1 MKNILPRKTSL
12 LIFVLFCLFTTG
24 MLTSERWLCA
34 AAGGMLLVIL
44 WDGIVLSL
52 ALESA
57 KLSVMRELSQV
68 PYCVI
73 GTQFEYFMHLTNDT
87 RYRMKIRLLDVI
99 TGDFRNVLP
108 SVKVIMPP
116 KSDRREPM
124 SFEIENVGLLEF
136 SGIFIR
142 IFSPIG
148 FFSTEK
154 FIESREKRIVV
165 PDISLSRTL
174 EKLGFHR
181 GMTGMNLI
189 RQKGMGSELREIRE
203 YTYGDSFK
211 YIAWKN
217 TARVGKLMTR
227 EYEDEIPVSLIGVLD
242 VSSTMKLGVPGK
254 RKIDL
259 SFEIL
264 DALVKVF
271 LRSKDRVS
279 LALFDETE
287 MEEISPSNKGSLYLD
302 FVRVYREFL
311 EREVVIGNK
320 THQFEQALRSS
331 LKEVKGATMLIILSD
346 MEEVVTE
353 SVLKILRVFKKKYC
367 RIFVVSPF
375 APWFEKEI
383 RVEELGKTEKM
394 LLQIHLRRYREMA
407 EEISEELRRSRINFL
422 LVSPEEA
429 VQVILLKL
437 LREKRLVSSA

>member
-12 LIFVLFCLFTTG
+12 LIFTLFCLFTAG
-24 MLTSERWLCA
+24 MLASERWLYMA
-34 AAGGMLLVIL
+34 TGGMLIVIL
-44 WDGIVLSL
+44 WDGVVFSL
-52 ALESA
+52 MVKPA
-57 KLSVMRELSQV
+57 KLSVVRELPQT
-68 PYCVI
+68 PYYVI
-73 GTQFEYFMHLTNDT
+73 GSRFEYFIHLINNT
-87 RYRMKIRLLDVI
+87 RYRMKISLLDVI
-99 TGDFRNVLP
+99 TGDFRNIL
-108 SVKVIMPP
+108 SSFKVVIPP
-116 KSDRREPM
+116 GNDHREAM
-124 SFEIENVGLLEF
+124 SFEIENIGLLEF

-148 FFSTEK
+148 FFSTER

-174 EKLGFHR
+174 GKLGFHR
-181 GMTGMNLI
+181 GITGMNLI
-189 RQKGMGSELREIRE
+189 RQRGMGSELREIRE

-217 TARVGKLMTR
+217 TARLGKLMTR
-227 EYEDEIPVSLIGVLD
+227 EYEDEIPVTLIGVLD
-242 VSSTMKLGVPGK
+242 VSLTMKLGVPGK

-279 LALFDETE
+279 LSLFDEAE
-287 MEEISPSNKGSLYLD
+287 MEEICPSNKGNLYLD
-302 FVRVYREFL
+302 FVRVYRKFL
-311 EREVVIGNK
+311 EREVKSGNK
-320 THQFEQALRSS
+320 TMQFKQALKNS
-331 LKEVKGATMLIILSD
+331 LKEVKGATMLVILSD
-346 MEEVVTE
+346 MEEVAME
-353 SVLKILRVFKKKYC
+353 PILKILKVFEKKYC
-367 RIFVVSPF
+367 RIFLVSPF

-383 RVEELGKTEKM
+383 KVEELGETEKM
-394 LLQIHLRRYREMA
+394 LLQIHLRRYREMV
-407 EEISEELRRSRINFL
+407 EDISKELRRTRINFL